1 LGGIAVAGERGV
13 SAQLTWQQVVLRLAL
28 TVAAGALIGLNRSE
42 RGRPAGVRTV
52 ILVSLAACVAMLQV
66 NRLLMLAGKDPTSFV
81 VMDLMRLPLGILSGM
96 GFIGAGA
103 ILKRGS
109 VVVGLT
115 TAATLWLMTVVGLC
129 FGAGQL
135 GLGGVTTAIA
145 AAVLWGTKRVDMKL
159 ARDRRALLVIA
170 SSDAEGSRELVQ
182 RVLASARLDASYQS
196 GTYGEEGLA
205 ELQYVV
211 RWRGAPMTTEPSEVL
226 AQLRAHPGVRSVR
239 WSVERGDDEASG

>member
-1 LGGIAVAGERGV
+1 LLGAGRGV
-13 SAQLTWQQVVLRLAL
+13 STQLTWQDVVLRLVL
-28 TVAAGALIGLNRSE
+28 TLAAGALIGVNRSE

-66 NRLLMLAGKDPTSFV
+66 NALLSLAGRASTSFI

-129 FGAGQL
+129 FGGGQL
-135 GLGGVTTAIA
+135 ALGGVTTGVA
-145 AAVLWGTKRVDMKL
+145 AFVLWGTKRVDLRL
-159 ARDRRALLVIA
+159 ARDRRASLLVV
-170 SSDAEGSRELVQ
+170 SKDAEGLMELVK
-182 RVLASARLDASYQS
+182 RVLATASLEASYRS
-196 GTYGEEGLA
+196 GTYGEDGVT
-205 ELQYVV
+205 ELQIVA
-211 RWRGAPMTTEPSEVL
+211 RWRGEPMTTEPSDVL
-226 AQLRAHPGVRSVR
+226 AQLRRHPGVRSVR
-239 WSVERGDDEASG
+239 WIVELSDDEESG